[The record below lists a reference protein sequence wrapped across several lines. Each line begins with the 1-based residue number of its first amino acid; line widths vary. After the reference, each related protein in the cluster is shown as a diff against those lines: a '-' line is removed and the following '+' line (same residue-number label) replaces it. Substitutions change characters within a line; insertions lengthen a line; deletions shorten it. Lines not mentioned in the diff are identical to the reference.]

1 MDRLYGITT
10 RQPKGSKFFPKYRG
24 LGVGVG
30 FMTKSNYG
38 HGVSWRFAT
47 FRTISRTPGTSYAHT
62 EYQTEFP
69 TSFYG
74 LLWVG
79 WQCYG
84 NSLHYRSQNLCN
96 LSGLAALHLSRS
108 SLWKMYPSG
117 SSWSRE
123 VVSPYGG
130 VRAWAWEVCAV
141 LRRVEW
147 RYIENQLWRWYG
159 KPSHE
164 ISSVRTMT
172 GMPNAVC
179 ECGEWCPWVKT
190 FSMLRILNQLNKMLW
205 I

>member
-1 MDRLYGITT
+1 
-10 RQPKGSKFFPKYRG
+10 
-24 LGVGVG
+24 
-30 FMTKSNYG
+30 MTKSNYG

-47 FRTISRTPGTSYAHT
+47 CWTISRTPGTSYVHV
-62 EYQTEFP
+62 EILGGIPHVFN
-69 TSFYG
+69 G
-74 LLWVG
+74 LPWVCG
-79 WQCYG
+79 QCYA
-84 NSLHYRSQNLCN
+84 NSLPVGVKTFAP
-96 LSGLAALHLSRS
+96 LSAWVECATLYLSRS

-159 KPSHE
+159 KPLHE
-164 ISSVRTMT
+164 WSSVRTMT

-190 FSMLRILNQLNKMLW
+190 FSMLRMLNYKQYNYGCNSICNLGLHVSM
-205 I
+205 